1 MTPIQMKKNRP
12 ATLLSV
18 ICPPSCEEGVVA
30 SLFTNTTTIG
40 VRMTRARRTCME
52 RDIVPVQTPY
62 GAIRVKVAAW
72 GDDITKLMP
81 EYDDIREAALRSG
94 VPAMRVSEA
103 AVAAYRAQGE
113 RP

>member
-1 MTPIQMKKNRP
+1 
-12 ATLLSV
+12 
-18 ICPPSCEEGVVA
+18 
-30 SLFTNTTTIG
+30 
-40 VRMTRARRTCME
+40 ME